1 MADARKSTH
10 RYLSGRVKI
19 VNNAGLHTDR
29 HLYVSPGEVEPNLGF
44 PGEKSVPISDQYF
57 QLITIPN
64 GDTYDRYWQQ
74 QPGLLPGGVSIF
86 DEGTLVGTANSVSKI
101 NFVGAGV
108 TATASGT
115 ISTIT
120 IDAPSARVNVSENP
134 PTSPAPVNGDL
145 WWDTDIGELYVYYVD
160 ADSAQWVETSGGS
173 ETVTISDDPPS
184 GANSGDLWWESDTG
198 RLKIYYNDG
207 DSVQWIDAN
216 GGLLSGFSTS
226 IISANTIN
234 VSGVSTFTGDIT
246 ADSNVTVGSGPA
258 SGAGSKLWSTGFIE
272 LRNDTATV
280 NVIRLFSGGY
290 SNSSETFGVSKDG
303 AVTADGGAGFGGRVN
318 VAGQITTSDAAQIIF
333 AAGQSNQVTFG
344 NEGQATFAGTIT
356 ANGTVLTSDQRFKE
370 NITPANPQLADIEA
384 LGAQIK
390 NFDWNADAP
399 SSNGT
404 RQLGLIAQEVEKVCP
419 GIVKTIARTKQG
431 AELTPET
438 TDEEGNVTPATY
450 EEVDDSFKGIS
461 HDALIMKLLGAVAEL
476 SAKVAAL
483 ESG

>member
-1 MADARKSTH
+1 MANP
-10 RYLSGRVKI
+10 KI
-19 VNNAGLHTDR
+19 FIRRSAT
-29 HLYVSPGEVEPNLGF
+29 PN
-44 PGEKSVPISDQYF
+44 KVPTSDQLALGELAINTNDGKLY
-57 QLITIPN
+57 LEKDPN
-64 GDTYDRYWQQ
+64 GVGIGTTVVCVNPFNVGVGSLSYDINFTA
-74 QPGLLPGGVSIF
+74 GDVGIGTDDVS
-86 DEGTLVGTANSVSKI
+86 TAVGTNNTAVLA
-101 NFVGAGV
+101 AGIV
-108 TATASGT
+108 TAYKFYGDGSALTGIGGGGGAASVT
-115 ISTIT
+115 MSTS
-120 IDAPSARVNVSENP
+120 APG
-134 PTSPAPVNGDL
+134 SPSSGDL
-145 WWDTDIGELYVYYVD
+145 WWDTDIGELYVYYEDVD
-160 ADSAQWVETSGGS
+160 SNQWVETSGGS
-173 ETVTISDDPPS
+173 ETVTISDDAPS
-184 GANSGDLWWESDTG
+184 SPNGGDLWWESDTG

-207 DSVQWIDAN
+207 DSAQWIDAN

-483 ESG
+483 EAG

>member
-1 MADARKSTH
+1 MANP
-10 RYLSGRVKI
+10 KI
-19 VNNAGLHTDR
+19 FIRRSAT
-29 HLYVSPGEVEPNLGF
+29 PN
-44 PGEKSVPISDQYF
+44 KVPTSDQLALGELAINTNDGKLY
-57 QLITIPN
+57 LEKDPN
-64 GDTYDRYWQQ
+64 GVGIGTTVVCVNPFNVGVGSLSYDINFTA
-74 QPGLLPGGVSIF
+74 GDVGIGTDDVS
-86 DEGTLVGTANSVSKI
+86 TAVGTNNTAVLA
-101 NFVGAGV
+101 AGIV
-108 TATASGT
+108 TAYKFYGDGSALTGIGGGGGAASVT
-115 ISTIT
+115 MSTS
-120 IDAPSARVNVSENP
+120 APG
-134 PTSPAPVNGDL
+134 SPSSGDL
-145 WWDTDIGELYVYYVD
+145 WWDTDIGELYVYYEDVD
-160 ADSAQWVETSGGS
+160 SNQWVETSGGS
-173 ETVTISDDPPS
+173 ETVTISDDAPS
-184 GANSGDLWWESDTG
+184 SPNGGDLWWESDTG

-207 DSVQWIDAN
+207 DSAQWIDAN

-476 SAKVAAL
+476 SAKVEAL
-483 ESG
+483 EAG

>member
-1 MADARKSTH
+1 MANP
-10 RYLSGRVKI
+10 KI
-19 VNNAGLHTDR
+19 FIRRSAT
-29 HLYVSPGEVEPNLGF
+29 PN
-44 PGEKSVPISDQYF
+44 KVPTSDQLALGELAINTNDGKLY
-57 QLITIPN
+57 LEKDPN
-64 GDTYDRYWQQ
+64 GVGIGTTVVCVNPFNVGVGSLSYDINFTA
-74 QPGLLPGGVSIF
+74 GDVGIGTDDVS
-86 DEGTLVGTANSVSKI
+86 TAVGTNNTAVLA
-101 NFVGAGV
+101 AGIV
-108 TATASGT
+108 TAYKFYGDGSALTGIGGGGGAASVT
-115 ISTIT
+115 MSTS
-120 IDAPSARVNVSENP
+120 APS
-134 PTSPAPVNGDL
+134 SPSSGDL
-145 WWDTDIGELYVYYVD
+145 WWDTDIGELYVYYEDVD
-160 ADSAQWVETSGGS
+160 SNQWVETSGGS
-173 ETVTISDDPPS
+173 ETVTISDDAPS
-184 GANSGDLWWESDTG
+184 SPNGGDLWWESDTG

-207 DSVQWIDAN
+207 DSAQWIDAN